1 MMLKRLLLAVSLC
14 CLLTTLAAQ
23 DPVFSQFY
31 AAPLRLNPALAGV
44 STAPRLSLNYRAQ
57 HTSYPSAF
65 TTIAASYEMPIENT
79 PSSVGLRLMSDR
91 QLEGAY
97 KNTEFAFVYSY
108 DVQVNDYI
116 NARLGLAAGILST
129 SLDFTTLTFGDELDP
144 AVGANGATMEALAAA
159 SKTSADFGAGIIL
172 YGKNY
177 YGGISFDHMNR
188 PDESLIE
195 LNTNLFAG
203 RPQRFTITGGAQ
215 FKVKRFSNRRR
226 PSYVTPNFLYAS
238 QAEFRQLNLGA
249 YFGYGPLAIGG
260 WYRHAFENA
269 DGLIAAIRFRQD
281 VLQIGLSYDA
291 VTSALRTVPGGLGA
305 TFEASITIDISQSKS
320 LQRRRKADR
329 YNDCFGMFR

>member
-1 MMLKRLLLAVSLC
+1 MSGLS
-14 CLLTTLAAQ
+14 AQ

-44 STAPRLSLNYRAQ
+44 STAPRLALNYRAQ

-65 TTIAASYEMPIENT
+65 TTIAASYEQPIEGS

-97 KNTEFAFVYSY
+97 KNSEIAVVYSY
-108 DVQVNDYI
+108 DVRVNEYI
-116 NARLGLAAGILST
+116 NARLGLAAGIIST
-129 SLDFTTLTFGDELDP
+129 SLDFNTLTFGDVLDP
-144 AVGANGATMEALAAA
+144 AIGADGATMEALAAA
-159 SKTSADFGAGIIL
+159 SKTSADFGAGIVL

-177 YGGISFDHMNR
+177 YGGVSFDHLNR

-195 LNTNLFAG
+195 LNTNLYAG
-203 RPQRFTITGGAQ
+203 RPQRFTVTGGAQ
-215 FKVKRFSNRRR
+215 FKIKRFSNRRR
-226 PSYVTPNFLYAS
+226 PSYITPNFLYAS
-238 QAEFRQLNLGA
+238 QANFRQLNLGA
-249 YFGYGPLAIGG
+249 YFGYGPVAVGG

-269 DGLIAAIRFRQD
+269 DGLIAAIRFRKD

-305 TFEASITIDISQSKS
+305 TYEVSVTIDMAGSKE

>member
-1 MMLKRLLLAVSLC
+1 MMQRSFLFFAALF
-14 CLLTTLAAQ
+14 LTTSLRAQ

-44 STAPRLSLNYRAQ
+44 STAPRLALNYRAQ
-57 HTSYPSAF
+57 HTAYPSAF
-65 TTIAASYEMPIENT
+65 TTIAASYEQPIEKT
-79 PSSVGLRLMSDR
+79 PSSFGLRMMTDR

-97 KNTEFAFVYSY
+97 KNSEIAVVYSY
-108 DVQVNDYI
+108 DVRVNEYV
-116 NARLGLAAGILST
+116 NARLGLAGGIIST
-129 SLDFTTLTFGDELDP
+129 ALDFNTLTFGDVLDP
-144 AVGANGATMEALAAA
+144 AVGADGTTMEALAAS
-159 SKTSADFGAGIIL
+159 SKTSADFGAGVVL

-177 YGGISFDHMNR
+177 YGGISVDHLNR

-195 LNTNLFAG
+195 LNENLYAG
-203 RPQRFTITGGAQ
+203 RPQRFTVTGGAQ
-215 FKVKRFSNRRR
+215 IGIKRFSNRRR
-226 PSYVTPNFLYAS
+226 PSYITPNFVYAA
-238 QAEFRQLNLGA
+238 QAKFRQLNLGA
-249 YFGYGPLAIGG
+249 YFGYGPVAVGG

-269 DGLIAAIRFRQD
+269 DGLIAAVRFRKD

-305 TFEASITIDISQSKS
+305 TYEVSVTIDMAGSKE